1 MVGSFVFDAE
11 LRNTTGK
18 GAARRMRYAGK
29 VPAILYGS
37 GEPVGLVLDHNHVLK
52 RLESEAVYSHVL
64 TIRFGGKEERAIL
77 KALQRHPARPMVMHM
92 DFQRVNAAEK
102 IRVHVPLHFT
112 HQETSI
118 GVKKGGSVTHH
129 MADVEV
135 ACLPDLLPEYIEVD
149 LANVDLG
156 ESVHLSDLKVPE
168 GVEILALVHGV
179 EHDAT
184 VAAIQSNRSGET
196 EADAT

>member
-11 LRNTTGK
+11 VRNTTGK
-18 GAARRMRYAGK
+18 GAARRMRHAGK

-37 GEPVGLVLDHNHVLK
+37 GEPVGLVLDQNHVLK
-52 RLESEAVYSHVL
+52 RLENEAVYSHVL

-118 GVKKGGSVTHH
+118 GVKKGGLVTHH

-168 GVEILALVHGV
+168 GVEILALLHGG

-184 VAAIQSNRSGET
+184 VAAIQSNRSGEA